1 MLRLSVTIF
10 LSAFLLFQVQPLI
23 AKVILPW
30 FGGGPAVWT
39 ACMLFFQVVLLG
51 GYAYAHLISTHL
63 SRRVG
68 SLIHIAALM
77 VSLAFLPITPEAEI
91 WKRADITQPTGFIL
105 WLLLANVGVP
115 YFLLSSTTPLV
126 QRWFSDSYSN
136 HSPYRLYALSNTG
149 SLLALL
155 TYPFLVEPTLTL
167 GTQVGIWSV
176 GYGAFAVLCAWSA
189 WRAVSAKLQ
198 TDTGVDVAADGDS
211 GDDRPA
217 PTTVSILLWLGLAA
231 AGSIMLLATTNQMS
245 QEVAVIPFLWVIP
258 LALYLVTFIITFEHE
273 RWYNRF
279 HFGLLMGV
287 SSILATA
294 VLFGGVFVPLWAQIV
309 VYAGTLFAC
318 CMTCHGELFR
328 SRPDPAHLTL
338 FYLVV
343 SAGGALGGLFVAAVA
358 PVIFDGYW
366 DYHVGLIACVFLTQ
380 LAWLRSG
387 VKVRG
392 FSARGALYLRLG
404 LMVSALALVLYAQV
418 RIRSHGMVAASR
430 NFYGVLQISRHDD
443 EVGEKLAL
451 THGRIVHGQQYQD
464 PEKRK
469 WATAYYGPQS
479 GVGLAALHHPRR
491 SAAGGASGL
500 NVGVVGLGVGTVS
513 AYGKPGDKLR
523 FYEIN
528 PEVVRLAKKP
538 YTYIA
543 DSKADVDIV
552 LGDARVQLERELAQQ
567 GPHRFDVLAIDA
579 FSSDAIPI
587 HLITREATEVYWEHL
602 ADDGIL
608 TFHIS
613 NRSLDLTPVTRALA
627 DVCHCEV
634 VRTESPD
641 DPKSGVSFSTWVLL
655 TSNRAF
661 LDTPA
666 VRDSIVPWDDS
677 DRPPLLWTDDF
688 ASLWQVLK
696 W

>member
-1 MLRLSVTIF
+1 
-10 LSAFLLFQVQPLI
+10 
-23 AKVILPW
+23 
-30 FGGGPAVWT
+30 
-39 ACMLFFQVVLLG
+39 MLFFQVVLLG

-68 SLIHIAALM
+68 SFIHITALL
-77 VSLAFLPITPEAEI
+77 VSLVFLPITPEAEV

-155 TYPFLVEPTLTL
+155 TYPFLFEPTLTL
-167 GTQVGIWSV
+167 GTQVGVWSV
-176 GYGAFAVLCAWSA
+176 GYGVFAVLCGWSA
-189 WRAVSAKLQ
+189 WQAVSAKRQ
-198 TDTGVDVAADGDS
+198 MDTGVDVAIDSDS
-211 GDDRPA
+211 GAARPA
-217 PTTVSILLWLGLAA
+217 STTASILLWLGLAA

-279 HFGLLMGV
+279 HYGLLMGV
-287 SSILATA
+287 SSILATV
-294 VLFGGVFVPLWAQIV
+294 VLFGGVFVPLWAQIIVYV
-309 VYAGTLFAC
+309 VTLFAC
-318 CMTCHGELFR
+318 CMTCHGELYR
-328 SRPDPAHLTL
+328 LRPDPAHLTL

-366 DYHVGLIACVFLTQ
+366 EYHVGLIACIFLTQ

-387 VKVRG
+387 VAVRG
-392 FSARGALYLRLG
+392 LGNRNAVFIRFG
-404 LMVSALALVLYAQV
+404 LMVGALALVLYAQV
-418 RIRSHGMVAASR
+418 RIRSHGVVGASR
-430 NFYGVLQISRHDD
+430 NFYGVLKISRNDD
-443 EVGEKLAL
+443 EVGEKLTL
-451 THGRIVHGQQYQD
+451 MHGRIVHGQQYQD
-464 PEKRK
+464 PEKSK

-479 GVGLAALHHPRR
+479 GVGLAVLHHPRR
-491 SAAGGASGL
+491 RTASGASGL
-500 NVGVVGLGVGTVS
+500 KVGVVGLGVGTVS
-513 AYGKPGDKLR
+513 AYGKPGDTLR

-528 PEVVRLAKKP
+528 PDVMRFAKEP

-543 DSKADVDIV
+543 DSKAKVDLV

-587 HLITREATEVYWEHL
+587 HLITREATEVYWKHL

-613 NRSLDLTPVTRALA
+613 NRSLDLAPVTRALT
-627 DVCHCEV
+627 DVCDCEV
-634 VRTESPD
+634 VRTESPA
-641 DPKSGVSFSTWVLL
+641 DPEKGVSFSTWVLL

-661 LDTPA
+661 LDAPE
-666 VRDSIVPWDDS
+666 VKESIVPWDDR
-677 DRPPLLWTDDF
+677 DQPPLLWTDDF